1 MKFEHVLKE
10 TTLWTHGG
18 GKKTK
23 HDEKRSKFAAKN
35 IQKNIHL
42 KDYRNAVKTGD
53 AYGVWLWPIKG
64 KI

>member
-35 IQKNIHL
+35 IHL
-42 KDYRNAVKTGD
+42 RDYKKAVKTGV
-53 AYGVWLWPIKG
+53 AYGVWVWPIKG